1 MAVPS
6 WLQQQPTKESVQQKG
21 SALPSW
27 VSQPPKNEELFEDVE
42 PKLASTPIGKFKIGS
57 LAENI
62 IGEGEVDTIGEYAGQ
77 AIKEGASA
85 TARGLSG
92 LASLPEFALAGG
104 RYLTEKALGKE
115 TTPFP
120 TETYLGTGLKEA
132 MQGAVD
138 AGTYLL
144 KSSSEMV
151 IGNSLDDVEFFKRQP
166 EIVEFKGDTI
176 FSPFISTVGEFYG
189 AGPVSAATGISALA
203 SETAGQVAQKVAP
216 EKETYARFFGALS
229 PSLLS
234 AGNKTLQAV
243 TAKNYSGPTLTSL
256 KQEMDLAWDNMKFK
270 APTIEKSNIAK
281 MRQAIQQKLTSSGD
295 YFPSTAG
302 PVNNALKYL
311 YDSISTKTGVKDIK
325 PMELELIKRTIR
337 DDFLPS
343 AKRGQ
348 KVHIYKI
355 MDGID
360 EALTA
365 TAANE
370 KYALAAK
377 NSSSNYYKAK
387 TIDDLISVADRK
399 LATQRFGGDKVAGYK
414 RVMNQIL
421 NSPSRANFFREKE
434 LELMNKIVN
443 RKFGG
448 TIVDTL
454 SRFSMN
460 GNGFMAG
467 LNMMAAAVEPTI
479 LGLSAMATATG
490 KAREVMVDNAV
501 KELRRMA
508 AAGGMS
514 KKDVAK
520 MVTKQFVIDLADE
533 SLKASRRAATIQE
546 Q

>member
-1 MAVPS
+1 
-6 WLQQQPTKESVQQKG
+6 
-21 SALPSW
+21 
-27 VSQPPKNEELFEDVE
+27 
-42 PKLASTPIGKFKIGS
+42 
-57 LAENI
+57 
-62 IGEGEVDTIGEYAGQ
+62 
-77 AIKEGASA
+77 
-85 TARGLSG
+85 
-92 LASLPEFALAGG
+92 
-104 RYLTEKALGKE
+104 
-115 TTPFP
+115 
-120 TETYLGTGLKEA
+120 
-132 MQGAVD
+132 
-138 AGTYLL
+138 
-144 KSSSEMV
+144 
-151 IGNSLDDVEFFKRQP
+151 
-166 EIVEFKGDTI
+166 
-176 FSPFISTVGEFYG
+176 
-189 AGPVSAATGISALA
+189 
-203 SETAGQVAQKVAP
+203 
-216 EKETYARFFGALS
+216 
-229 PSLLS
+229 
-234 AGNKTLQAV
+234 
-243 TAKNYSGPTLTSL
+243 
-256 KQEMDLAWDNMKFK
+256 
-270 APTIEKSNIAK
+270 
-281 MRQAIQQKLTSSGD
+281 
-295 YFPSTAG
+295 
-302 PVNNALKYL
+302 
-311 YDSISTKTGVKDIK
+311 
-325 PMELELIKRTIR
+325 
-337 DDFLPS
+337 
-343 AKRGQ
+343 
-348 KVHIYKI
+348 

-467 LNMMAAAVEPTI
+467 FNMMAAAVEPTI